1 MLSVSGLDDR
11 CYWQIVPGA
20 AKIWRVIGVLRVT
33 PSIDHANVAAL
44 PLVNVFREDVVEPSL
59 PHEKAIS
66 TAPEAEQG
74 RFKVPRIMEEP
85 S

>member
-1 MLSVSGLDDR
+1 MRNRRATMPSVSGRDDR

-44 PLVNVFREDVVEPSL
+44 PLVNVTLAVPTGVAVTRAGRNGTVSNDGPVV
-59 PHEKAIS
+59 
-66 TAPEAEQG
+66 
-74 RFKVPRIMEEP
+74 R
-85 S
+85 